1 MNKQLQRITAFLTAA
16 CMSTSFLVPQ
26 AFPDIGNLSALV
38 GVADGE
44 WRGTHVIITYW
55 HADGSTDKIEY
66 TIQERDNKPHQ
77 VSTNPDP
84 QECGFEIK
92 PDEQYVGY
100 SIGAGSNIVSITP
113 ERENTDGTRP
123 IQVEWGRYDEAHLV
137 KINMFY
143 QEIPKKGENFNG
155 ADFETIHSELG
166 DITYKDVYIKEDD
179 VTGLDTTVYNTAPG
193 LHTNKTVTN
202 ASGRTYDINLESW
215 YASGTPADVGLIL
228 DASGSMAFTADTP
241 TAITKNDFKE
251 EPDGD
256 EIQKIEPYT
265 YITPEQLD
273 KILDNKLT
281 DNSLLGYGDYHYYV
295 FDGRSETAEFAPL
308 TYWDGKIQAQT
319 YKIEEYTFP
328 LRENLLGYYSFNGD
342 LENGIGGEAVSN
354 NGKTPDAQNGGMKVT
369 NGNCDLTLD
378 AKLPTSDEFTISFYL
393 CNDNTSNDDKNKNTE
408 AAFLTIGRDGE
419 NMLKLYRGATSS
431 KDRLKMKMTDSSGDI
446 INDGIVSINKIFNE
460 KKVWHMVTCVVEGS
474 KVKAV
479 YVDGNNSYGD
489 NYITYKNDDKINL
502 TGDLNIKIG
511 GVSGYKGGSII
522 LKNLAIY
529 DIALSADEVET
540 LYNETKSATKNDIV
554 NKKTESSEQIYDA
567 IGPAGAMG
575 QVKKEFENLKGWY
588 YVNSKSN
595 WDELLNHKTGKALVG
610 VSNEMIFQN
619 FIPTEKTQIKGSLY
633 KPPAIDVKMYQDIKN
648 GNDEKF
654 IFTGNADFSMSN
666 ENKITNK
673 KYFWSDAEGSEKL
686 VEITKEKEWYIDIS
700 GDNKLAIPE
709 GYERNSANGDF
720 NKGYSPIIF
729 FFDSEEYLRC
739 FFNNGDGSDSGQCSY
754 VYVKDDKADIKTESL
769 RVALGKFASSLNAA
783 SSDSRVSAVRFST
796 SKAPSNKLNNFL
808 LQDWTGNVGD
818 MINVVSQTKSTG
830 TDIPINY
837 FSSDESG
844 RYNYVLT
851 GNTSTL
857 NGFQAFE
864 KMLKSEGGEAEHG
877 KYLILFTDGKDTTLS
892 DAEKTG
898 DPFAAGNDVWT
909 IIDKARELR
918 KEGWTIYSVILP
930 NDDFKGSTESEMTN
944 AEKFIALISGE
955 SVPADSTFE
964 DENTPESLAGKEN
977 NYYFVSQNNT
987 EALAELFTEQIL
999 SKVKQ
1004 SLDGYTVQDYI
1015 DPRFDLSAKINK
1027 DATSKTTIHLN
1038 DGGEITYDGGSQKLT
1053 STDYLTIYPDDSTG
1067 EAKLYYDAAK
1077 SMYYIRWENQ
1087 TIPGNVAK
1095 GDTVTVWNA
1104 TFTLIAKEDFLGGND
1119 ILTNGNGATENYVFY
1134 PEDKDKESGTDDAGL
1149 AKEDTSGKITN
1160 YPSKGFPRTV
1170 VNVPLLDIQIGEKE
1184 DHIYLGE
1191 EVTPGEMLK
1200 YLLDNMTIGSK
1211 DFDIKYNEWNYLSQC
1226 GKSCDDLL
1234 KAKEGTLTIP
1244 YSYLPS
1250 GSEEHK
1256 NDVIGN
1262 LIYTWEIVPE
1272 GTNGTYSLNEDFV
1285 SVDIG
1290 DKTYQLSV
1298 KYEPYADCCKDPNL
1312 TNRDENNDKLV
1323 NGDDDYK
1330 WDSGYKPFKGSEVED
1345 YIETEGT
1352 YTRDIVNGEILL
1364 RLKINEKEF
1373 EFLKNHYSQDFEYKA
1388 NLIRNYEEINEQVGT
1403 FTITADN
1410 LSEKPDE
1417 DGYLTA
1423 TVYLDASGKYA
1434 EQKTLPIGDYTIEYA
1449 SGAELF
1455 GGILNDAEIKF
1466 VGVSEDD
1473 EFKSVKEDRVK
1484 LAAPIDPAE
1493 DEANNQAQLGTKG
1506 DGEYPDGNPE
1516 IPDSYLNDRL
1526 AIAEVE
1532 PELNY
1537 IDWTPSITKE
1547 LEGRAWDKT
1556 DSFEFTL
1563 KLDNIVDGSMKV
1575 EKDNWNSYVIMKD
1588 EENFSET
1595 LSAQMNANMIEFNV
1609 GFLKEGVYT
1618 FEVSEADPGSGFKVV
1633 EPKEIIVTVSSD
1645 AEADGNL
1652 SIAVSCDDE
1661 TFDMTTSGF
1670 KITNVFNY
1678 GSVKWTPA
1686 VVKVLEGRD
1695 WKDGDAFTFTLEQ
1708 IDGDETSVVMP
1719 DVTSVIVKD
1728 ENAVSFEP
1736 IQFNVP
1742 GTYQF
1747 KISETPGSEEGMKY
1761 AEPQV
1766 FEVEVGVDNLQSG
1779 QLSIRN
1785 SKDVDIFTF
1794 TFTNTLETT
1803 APPET
1808 TTQVPETTV
1817 SSETSTTATSMT
1829 TSDTNESVTTPA
1841 PTTSATESGTQTTTT
1856 TPTSTS
1862 STTTSATAAFTTTSA
1877 ISSGTETSTT
1887 TSTAAPPATSSE
1899 AETSATTSTTA
1910 AFTTTSAINS
1920 GTETSTTTST
1930 AATSATSSEAETS
1943 VTTSTTATFT
1953 TTSAINSGT
1962 ETSTTTSTAT
1972 TSATS
1977 SEAETSATTSTTT
1990 SATFSEAETSVTT
2003 STTATFTTTSAIS
2016 SGTETSTTTF
2026 TTATSATSS
2035 ESETSATHSET
2046 ETSAT
2051 TSTAATSATTSAS
2064 ETSAT
2069 RSETETSAT
2078 TSTTATS
2085 ATTFA
2090 SETSATHS
2098 ETDTSATTSTTTT
2111 SATTSENE
2119 TSATSSETAITTP
2132 TSETETSATT
2142 SAVSSE
2148 TETTTTAAVT
2158 TQPITDLTTSTTAVN
2173 TTTAITTTTNA
2184 TELTTTSNSEM
2195 MTNTTIPES
2204 QHSTDTTTTTVG
2216 VTDDHANESNTT
2228 TIATADGSANDSE
2241 TTLSSP
2247 TTELDNLETNT
2258 NTTETVETGSDSATE
2273 TSTESTSAT
2282 KSESSRNGTRNTPT
2296 KTSSAASSGSPQ
2308 TGDNSVVYVTILLGC
2323 ATLFVC
2329 LSAKR
2334 RKDK

>member
-1 MNKQLQRITAFLTAA
+1 
-16 CMSTSFLVPQ
+16 
-26 AFPDIGNLSALV
+26 
-38 GVADGE
+38 
-44 WRGTHVIITYW
+44 
-55 HADGSTDKIEY
+55 
-66 TIQERDNKPHQ
+66 
-77 VSTNPDP
+77 
-84 QECGFEIK
+84 
-92 PDEQYVGY
+92 
-100 SIGAGSNIVSITP
+100 
-113 ERENTDGTRP
+113 
-123 IQVEWGRYDEAHLV
+123 
-137 KINMFY
+137 
-143 QEIPKKGENFNG
+143 
-155 ADFETIHSELG
+155 
-166 DITYKDVYIKEDD
+166 
-179 VTGLDTTVYNTAPG
+179 
-193 LHTNKTVTN
+193 
-202 ASGRTYDINLESW
+202 
-215 YASGTPADVGLIL
+215 
-228 DASGSMAFTADTP
+228 
-241 TAITKNDFKE
+241 
-251 EPDGD
+251 
-256 EIQKIEPYT
+256 
-265 YITPEQLD
+265 
-273 KILDNKLT
+273 
-281 DNSLLGYGDYHYYV
+281 
-295 FDGRSETAEFAPL
+295 
-308 TYWDGKIQAQT
+308 
-319 YKIEEYTFP
+319 
-328 LRENLLGYYSFNGD
+328 
-342 LENGIGGEAVSN
+342 
-354 NGKTPDAQNGGMKVT
+354 
-369 NGNCDLTLD
+369 
-378 AKLPTSDEFTISFYL
+378 
-393 CNDNTSNDDKNKNTE
+393 
-408 AAFLTIGRDGE
+408 
-419 NMLKLYRGATSS
+419 
-431 KDRLKMKMTDSSGDI
+431 
-446 INDGIVSINKIFNE
+446 
-460 KKVWHMVTCVVEGS
+460 
-474 KVKAV
+474 
-479 YVDGNNSYGD
+479 
-489 NYITYKNDDKINL
+489 
-502 TGDLNIKIG
+502 
-511 GVSGYKGGSII
+511 
-522 LKNLAIY
+522 
-529 DIALSADEVET
+529 
-540 LYNETKSATKNDIV
+540 
-554 NKKTESSEQIYDA
+554 
-567 IGPAGAMG
+567 
-575 QVKKEFENLKGWY
+575 
-588 YVNSKSN
+588 
-595 WDELLNHKTGKALVG
+595 
-610 VSNEMIFQN
+610 
-619 FIPTEKTQIKGSLY
+619 
-633 KPPAIDVKMYQDIKN
+633 MYQDIKN

-1170 VNVPLLDIQIGEKE
+1170 VNVPLLDIQIENTS

-1191 EVTPGEMLK
+1191 EVTPGEMLN
-1200 YLLDNMTIGSK
+1200 YLLGTVKVGSGV
-1211 DFDIKYNEWNYLSQC
+1211 KYVEWNYLTAYDEFKKDPS
-1226 GKSCDDLL
+1226 STSSIDTLL
-1234 KAKEGTLTIP
+1234 KDGKLTVP

-1250 GSEEHK
+1250 GSDAHK
-1256 NDVIGN
+1256 NDVIGA

-1272 GTNGTYSLNEDFV
+1272 GTKETYSLNKDFV

-1298 KYEPYADCCKDPNL
+1298 KYEPYADYC
-1312 TNRDENNDKLV
+1312 NDSESSRYDSNDDLIV
-1323 NGDDDYK
+1323 DDDYT
-1330 WDSGYKPFKGSEVED
+1330 WDSEYKSAVGSEVED

-1373 EFLKNHYSQDFEYKA
+1373 EFLQSHYSQDFEYKA

-1588 EENFSET
+1588 EGNFSET

-1708 IDGDETSVVMP
+1708 IDDGKTSMVMT

-1728 ENAVSFEP
+1728 GNAVSFEP
-1736 IQFNVP
+1736 IQFKVP
-1742 GTYQF
+1742 GTYRF

-1817 SSETSTTATSMT
+1817 SSETSTTATSMI

-1841 PTTSATESGTQTTTT
+1841 PTTSAIESGTQTTTT

-1887 TSTAAPPATSSE
+1887 TSTAATSATSSE

-1962 ETSTTTSTAT
+1962 ETSITTSTAT

-1990 SATFSEAETSVTT
+1990 SATSSEAETSVTT
-2003 STTATFTTTSAIS
+2003 STTATFITTSAIS

-2035 ESETSATHSET
+2035 ASETSATHSET

-2051 TSTAATSATTSAS
+2051 TSTAATSATTSATTSAS

-2184 TELTTTSNSEM
+2184 TELITTSNSEM

>member
-228 DASGSMAFTADTP
+228 DASGSMAFAADAPTP
-241 TAITKNDFKE
+241 IKLDDNIRKALHWEDKDLKDIAYQYL
-251 EPDGD
+251 P
-256 EIQKIEPYT
+256 
-265 YITPEQLD
+265 PEQVNA
-273 KILDNKLT
+273 ILDQTKT
-281 DNSLLGYGDYHYYV
+281 DNSKLSFADSTYFVYDPRQGGKGLQDSSEDKA
-295 FDGRSETAEFAPL
+295 DGKIKGTITEEFVPL
-308 TYWDGKIQAQT
+308 AYWDGETTSSDGKYYVSQDALVNYWGSVEDAKKLFDEENQLNKSGTGGLGGEGIALSNRAGT
-319 YKIEEYTFP
+319 TATGTGSVTLSDSEEYSISLFIKVNNVSK
-328 LRENLLGYYSFNGD
+328 LSSNGND
-342 LENGIGGEAVSN
+342 ILAFVDDDGDKNIIRLKNNNSIEIRSSGWFFRINNVLVNNKGFVLTYVISDSGSKVYINGADPSKKDVKIGSN
-354 NGKTPDAQNGGMKVT
+354 KVT
-369 NGNCDLTLD
+369 VDTDQFDERIRKLNGSVKVTIDGKGFTNDANAYLDEMFIYNKALT
-378 AKLPTSDEFTISFYL
+378 E
-393 CNDNTSNDDKNKNTE
+393 E
-408 AAFLTIGRDGE
+408 E
-419 NMLKLYRGATSS
+419 
-431 KDRLKMKMTDSSGDI
+431 
-446 INDGIVSINKIFNE
+446 INKIYKF
-460 KKVWHMVTCVVEGS
+460 GS
-474 KVKAV
+474 KAPYTPESVEPPSDKLYATNSASEPFAK
-479 YVDGNNSYGD
+479 VDE
-489 NYITYKNDDKINL
+489 K
-502 TGDLNIKIG
+502 
-511 GVSGYKGGSII
+511 YKGQ
-522 LKNLAIY
+522 A
-529 DIALSADEVET
+529 
-540 LYNETKSATKNDIV
+540 
-554 NKKTESSEQIYDA
+554 
-567 IGPAGAMG
+567 
-575 QVKKEFENLKGWY
+575 GWY
-588 YVNSKSN
+588 YVTSSSK
-595 WDELLNHKTGKALVG
+595 WDDLTALDTGKELRSIQTNNIVENYIDPELAVKFG
-610 VSNEMIFQN
+610 V
-619 FIPTEKTQIKGSLY
+619 TR
-633 KPPAIDVKMYQDIKN
+633 
-648 GNDEKF
+648 DE
-654 IFTGNADFSMSN
+654 ITTGNKEKYIYFG
-666 ENKITNK
+666 TK
-673 KYFWSDAEGSEKL
+673 KYIGNSEDSGWSKNTLNLHTDLKS
-686 VEITKEKEWYIDIS
+686 ITD
-700 GDNKLAIPE
+700 DDLAL
-709 GYERNSANGDF
+709 ANLPDPATG
-720 NKGYSPIIF
+720 NCPTMF
-729 FFDSEEYLRC
+729 FFDDAGYLRC
-739 FFNNGDGSDSGQCSY
+739 FYGTGSDSGSFCSY
-754 VYVKDDKADIKTESL
+754 VFEKQDNEEVKTEVL
-769 RVALGKFASSLNAA
+769 QEVLGQFISKFGAEVPDGNI
-783 SSDSRVSAVRFST
+783 SAVRFST
-796 SKAPSNKLNNFL
+796 PDADSVERRSKLML
-808 LQDWTGNVGD
+808 LDWTSLKESEDLQNAID
-818 MINVVSQTKSTG
+818 MLKLDKDG
-830 TDIPINY
+830 TEGY
-837 FSSDESG
+837 FSANDKDEYG
-844 RYNYVLT
+844 YGLT
-851 GNTSTL
+851 GGTYTKFGL
-857 NGFQAFE
+857 QAYQELLEHSE
-864 KMLKSEGGEAEHG
+864 KIEGDENSKH
-877 KYLILFTDGKDTTLS
+877 LIIFTDGKDTSADDVGLKAIADQLKEDGYIIYCVMLS
-892 DAEKTG
+892 GGGKTPAEVEKDA
-898 DPFAAGNDVWT
+898 N
-909 IIDKARELR
+909 
-918 KEGWTIYSVILP
+918 IL
-930 NDDFKGSTESEMTN
+930 
-944 AEKFIALISGE
+944 
-955 SVPADSTFE
+955 
-964 DENTPESLAGKEN
+964 KEN
-977 NYYFVSQNNT
+977 VASVDESDNPLVFVQSADEIT
-987 EALAELFTEQIL
+987 EVFTEQIL

-1038 DGGEITYDGGSQKLT
+1038 DGGNITYGESKDTLT
-1053 STDYLTIYPDDSTG
+1053 DTNGLTIYPDDSTG

-1119 ILTNGNGATENYVFY
+1119 ILTNGNGATENYVFH
-1134 PEDKDKESGTDDAGL
+1134 PEDKDKESGTDDAEIPTEGD
-1149 AKEDTSGKITN
+1149 E

-1191 EVTPGEMLK
+1191 EVTPGEMLN
-1200 YLLDNMTIGSK
+1200 YLLGTVKVGSDVNFDYLTAYDEFKK
-1211 DFDIKYNEWNYLSQC
+1211 DPSSTSSIDT
-1226 GKSCDDLL
+1226 LL
-1234 KAKEGTLTIP
+1234 DEGELTVP

-1298 KYEPYADCCKDPNL
+1298 KYEPYADYCKDS
-1312 TNRDENNDKLV
+1312 TKIERMNNNKKLIGDK
-1323 NGDDDYK
+1323 DYT
-1330 WDSGYKPFKGSEVED
+1330 WDSEYKSAVGSEVKQ
-1345 YIETEGT
+1345 IETAGT

-1373 EFLKNHYSQDFEYKA
+1373 EFLQSHYSQDFEYKA
-1388 NLIRNYEEINEQVGT
+1388 NLIRNYEEGGIKAEQVGT
-1403 FTITADN
+1403 LTITEKD
-1410 LSEKPDE
+1410 LKPDGT
-1417 DGYLTA
+1417 GYLTA
-1423 TVYLDASGKYA
+1423 TVYLEASGKYA
-1434 EQKTLPIGDYTIEYA
+1434 EQETLPIGDYTIEYA
-1449 SGAELF
+1449 SGADLF

-1473 EFKSVKEDRVK
+1473 EFESVKENRVK
-1484 LAAPIDPAE
+1484 LAAPIDPKE
-1493 DEANNQAQLGTKG
+1493 NVVANKAQLGTKG
-1506 DGEYPDGNPE
+1506 DGKIYPNGDPNE
-1516 IPDSYLNDRL
+1516 ADSYLNDRL

-1537 IDWTPSITKE
+1537 VDWKPSITKE
-1547 LEGRAWDKT
+1547 LEGREWDKT

-1742 GTYQF
+1742 GTYRF

-1887 TSTAAPPATSSE
+1887 TSTAAPLATSSE

-1962 ETSTTTSTAT
+1962 ETSTTTSTAA

-2035 ESETSATHSET
+2035 ASETSATHSET

-2184 TELTTTSNSEM
+2184 TELITTSNSEM